1 MSQHIPNL
9 IIIMEW
15 ISHALCVVKN
25 GLEKT
30 WKPSTYN
37 VAAAPPPPV
46 RQNYTIGS
54 NIKWSFIYRSYL
66 TNNGPLLKFGQN
78 EDRLKHAILTDVGHR
93 FQMHKIYLSIYL
105 SVGWFGIK
113 IKKLQIS
120 PIVDYSIALTV
131 ACIRGP
137 SFLGLK

>member
-1 MSQHIPNL
+1 MTITCTLCCQKWPWKNL
-9 IIIMEW
+9 
-15 ISHALCVVKN
+15 
-25 GLEKT
+25 KT
-30 WKPSTYN
+30 FHLQRRRRAT
-37 VAAAPPPPV
+37 APLHTAPPPV